1 MAVRTISTKLVVD
14 GEAEYKQ
21 AITAC
26 NAQLS
31 LLKSGLAATAS
42 EFRNNANSLA
52 ALTAKDEKLNELKAA
67 QAEKIQKLKDA
78 LENCRKAAEQ
88 YARQQETLQAKV
100 QASDQAVASLDA
112 SSQKA
117 GKRWAEYA
125 QEVEKSER
133 ALEVLRRSSGDTSA
147 EQAKL
152 EESIS
157 KARAEMGRLEA
168 ATDGAAKEAGELIR
182 ENEKLHSA
190 LSDNEATLNA
200 AARGANNWE
209 KQLNS
214 AQIEANKLDDEL
226 EKNSRYLEEAKTSA
240 DGCAA
245 SIDQYGKEV
254 REAGDASQEFGDKSK
269 SAVDQLAQAI
279 VAAGLAEKVKDVA
292 KALYDCVDTFAA
304 FESQM
309 STVQA
314 ISGATAEEMARLT
327 EKAQYMGSTT
337 SFTATEA
344 GKALEY
350 MAMAGWKTGDM
361 LDGLEGILYLAAAS
375 GEDLAATS
383 DIVTDALT
391 AFGLAASDSAH
402 FADVLAKASSNS
414 NTNVR
419 MMGETFKYA
428 APVAGTLGYSIE
440 DTALAVGLMANAS
453 IKASQAGTTLRS
465 IFTRLA
471 TDAGASSTKLGALGV
486 LTKQVGVEFYDMA
499 TQKARPLADVL
510 MDCREAWK
518 GFSDEQQTAYAKTI
532 AGQEAMSGWL
542 AIMNAA
548 DSDVEKLTAALQ
560 ECSGAAY
567 EMSQIQL
574 DNYAGQLTLLD
585 SAVDG
590 LKLTIGS
597 QLAPV
602 LEELASGATTAVGG
616 LAELLET
623 CPAITAVLAGLTTA
637 AGALTMAFAG
647 FQILKTIKPLL
658 IDFGAALAATPA
670 GAAAVAIAGVAAA
683 LGTLAAHYKNAA
695 TGASGLNSELRQIDG
710 KYRQS
715 AIEIT
720 ATATAAGELIDRL
733 AGLEAQEA
741 MTEGEA
747 ALYAQT
753 VEQLKTLLPELNI
766 ELDEQTGLL
775 AGGTDALAMNTEAW
789 KENALARALQEKY
802 QDVLEGQAQ
811 AMIDAAEKQLAYNDA
826 LAACTE
832 IELQMQEVAAELQRI
847 NADSTLTYEE
857 KAAKIA
863 ELTNQMDLLAAGQE
877 TAADSL
883 NTQRG
888 ALEDAQAKVE
898 EFDQELEHLTDT
910 QNTLT
915 GANEDGSES
924 MKLITASAESVIDSM
939 SSLQEAYD
947 ASYAKAMESL
957 EGQMGLFDE
966 MDGKAKTSIDSLID
980 TLNGQVSYLE
990 SYSEN
995 IKKAMEM
1002 GVDEGLVRK
1011 LSDGSE
1017 KSAQILDAIVKG
1029 GEDDI
1034 KALNDALTKVEEGKD
1049 TFSDT
1054 VAQMETDFN
1063 GKMEELVG
1071 DYNEAIDK
1079 MDLHD
1084 ESYKIG
1090 ANNMQGLINGTAS
1103 QKRTLIAKYTEM
1115 GNTALAAYKKAVAQ
1129 ASPSKKFQEAGSYDI
1144 QGIIIGATGEK
1155 DKLAAVY
1162 GEVAKAAVD
1171 SVEKALP
1178 SDVLTDFL
1186 QESKAACEKLLTTIK
1201 GERYAV
1207 ESSAAALKR
1216 LLEVE
1221 NKSAAQK
1228 DLISKKVAELN
1239 EAVPTLGLAY
1249 DSVTDSINLTGE
1261 AIERLV
1267 EQSGEQKEYEARVER
1282 LSELYTEQERIS
1294 MELEAAREA
1303 LSQAEAEGSAGVQTL
1318 QKSVTELTSA
1328 QESNAAQIAELE
1340 SATAGY
1346 NTRQTEMAQK
1356 AAEMTRSFRE
1366 SRTASEEL
1374 LASMRGEQYVVS
1386 TAASSL
1392 RSLLAVEE
1400 KSAVQKEVIARKAAA
1415 LNEALPA
1422 LGLTYDSVTDSINL
1436 TGEAIEALV
1445 EKSGEQKEYEARVE
1459 RLSELYAE
1467 QTQIFRELETAEDA
1481 LSEAEAGNAEN
1492 AGALRDTVAELTEA
1506 LFDGSTQIIELEA
1519 ATRAYAQQ
1527 QAEAAVKAEEMT
1539 DRLGK
1544 MTEEVQ
1550 KLHESY
1556 ESIRKKAYDS
1566 ISGQLGLFGDLD
1578 EETGLS
1584 IDSMIASL
1592 RSQVEYMN
1600 IYSSNIQQAMALGV
1614 DKGIIQ
1620 KLSDGREESSKILA
1634 AIVRSGQQEISALNA
1649 EFARV
1654 EQGKEDFSQTVAE
1667 METDFKNKMGE
1678 LVTDLNDAMNEMNM
1692 ADAAY
1697 SIGVNNM
1704 LGLISGTESQRQ
1716 ALVDAYTDAAKDAL
1730 TAYKREVGQASPSK
1744 KFQDA
1749 GSFDIQGIIQGAE
1762 RQRAALEASYAEAA
1776 QAALHSMERH
1786 LPSTFRE
1793 PRTVSREE
1801 QIAAAVSAA
1810 ADREGGVVNHF
1821 HIGEMNVRSDADLDY
1836 IAQKLYYMQQ
1846 REVRSRGGG
1855 TL

>member
-1 MAVRTISTKLVVD
+1 MSIRTISTKLAIE
-14 GEAEYKQ
+14 GETQYKQ
-21 AITAC
+21 ALSAC
-26 NAQLS
+26 NAELKT
-31 LLKSGLAATAS
+31 LKSSLALVTS
-42 EFRNNANSLA
+42 TFKGSANSME
-52 ALTAKDEKLNELKAA
+52 ALTAKGKALSDMQAA
-67 QAEKIQKLKDA
+67 QAKKISEVEDALKNAQEHQKAYADAAAEAGQKVAEYQAALEKLKDSA
-78 LENCRKAAEQ
+78 GDT
-88 YARQQETLQAKV
+88 QQEQAE
-100 QASDQAVASLDA
+100 LT
-112 SSQKA
+112 
-117 GKRWAEYA
+117 AELEKWKKT
-125 QEVEKSER
+125 QEE
-133 ALEVLRRSSGDTSA
+133 A
-147 EQAKL
+147 EQANYAAVKGVQNWQQQL
-152 EESIS
+152 N
-157 KARAEMGRLEA
+157 KAKIEQNDLAE
-168 ATDGAAKEAGELIR
+168 TVR
-182 ENEKLHSA
+182 ENNKYL
-190 LSDNEATLNA
+190 DEAT
-200 AARGANNWE
+200 
-209 KQLNS
+209 K
-214 AQIEANKLDDEL
+214 
-226 EKNSRYLEEAKTSA
+226 SA

-245 SIDQYGKEV
+245 SIDRYGKEV
-254 REAGDASQEFGDKSK
+254 RQAADSAEDCAGSVEKYGDAAEDAGKGTNSLADALKSKLSAGSMTAAAALTAAGTAAVGVVKILNDLAESTEEYRIAQGKLNTAFEAAGYSTETAREAYQMLFSILGDTDTAAESAQLLAQLARNEEDVAAWGDIAAGVMGTFGDALPINSLIEASNETAKVGEVTGTLADALNWVGISEDEFNDKLAACADAAERTALITDTLSASYQNAGDIFKENNATLMETNRT
-269 SAVDQLAQAI
+269 QAE
-279 VAAGLAEKVKDVA
+279 LD
-292 KALYDCVDTFAA
+292 DT
-304 FESQM
+304 
-309 STVQA
+309 
-314 ISGATAEEMARLT
+314 MARLGGT
-327 EKAQYMGSTT
+327 VAKIKNQ
-337 SFTATEA
+337 
-344 GKALEY
+344 L
-350 MAMAGWKTGDM
+350 
-361 LDGLEGILYLAAAS
+361 
-375 GEDLAATS
+375 
-383 DIVTDALT
+383 LT
-391 AFGLAASDSAH
+391 AFLS
-402 FADVLAKASSNS
+402 
-414 NTNVR
+414 
-419 MMGETFKYA
+419 
-428 APVAGTLGYSIE
+428 PV
-440 DTALAVGLMANAS
+440 V
-453 IKASQAGTTLRS
+453 K
-465 IFTRLA
+465 
-471 TDAGASSTKLGALGV
+471 
-486 LTKQVGVEFYDMA
+486 
-499 TQKARPLADVL
+499 
-510 MDCREAWK
+510 
-518 GFSDEQQTAYAKTI
+518 
-532 AGQEAMSGWL
+532 
-542 AIMNAA
+542 AA
-548 DSDVEKLTAALQ
+548 D
-560 ECSGAAY
+560 
-567 EMSQIQL
+567 
-574 DNYAGQLTLLD
+574 
-585 SAVDG
+585 
-590 LKLTIGS
+590 
-597 QLAPV
+597 
-602 LEELASGATTAVGG
+602 
-616 LAELLET
+616 
-623 CPAITAVLAGLTTA
+623 AIAGLTT
-637 AGALTMAFAG
+637 
-647 FQILKTIKPLL
+647 
-658 IDFGAALAATPA
+658 
-670 GAAAVAIAGVAAA
+670 GV
-683 LGTLAAHYKNAA
+683 
-695 TGASGLNSELRQIDG
+695 SGLNGELGRIES

-863 ELTNQMDLLAAGQE
+863 ELTNQMDLMAAQQE

-883 NTQRG
+883 NTQKG

-990 SYSEN
+990 SYSED

-1034 KALNDALTKVEEGKD
+1034 KALNDALAKVEEGKD

-1090 ANNMQGLINGTAS
+1090 SDNMQGLINGTAS
-1103 QKRTLIAKYTEM
+1103 KRRELVAKYTEM

-1144 QGIIIGATGEK
+1144 QGIIIGAAGEK
-1155 DKLAAVY
+1155 DKLAAAY

-1178 SDVLTDFL
+1178 SDVLTDSL

-1221 NKSAAQK
+1221 NKTAAQK
-1228 DLISKKVAELN
+1228 DAISKKVAELN

-1267 EQSGEQKEYEARVER
+1267 EQSGEQQEYEARVER

-1303 LSQAEAEGSAGVQTL
+1303 LSQAEADGSAGVQTL

-1386 TAASSL
+1386 TAAASL

-1527 QAEAAVKAEEMT
+1527 QAEAAVRAEEMT

-1544 MTEEVQ
+1544 MTEEGQ

-1634 AIVRSGQQEISALNA
+1634 AIVRSGQQEISSLNA

-1654 EQGKEDFSQTVAE
+1654 EQGKEDFSRTVAE

-1697 SIGVNNM
+1697 AIGVNNM

-1716 ALVDAYTDAAKDAL
+1716 ELVDAYADAAKA
-1730 TAYKREVGQASPSK
+1730 AMEAVRRETQQASPSK
-1744 KFQDA
+1744 KFRQI
-1749 GSFDIQGIIQGAE
+1749 GSYDIQGMIQGVE
-1762 RQRAALEASYAEAA
+1762 SQRAALEASYAEAA

-1786 LPSTFRE
+1786 LPSVLRE

-1855 TL
+1855 IL

>member
-245 SIDQYGKEV
+245 SIDRYGKEV
-254 REAGDASQEFGDKSK
+254 RKAADSAEDCADSVEKYGDAAEDAGKGTNSLADALKSKLSPGSMTAAAALTAAGTAAVGVVKILNDLAESTEEYRIAQGKLNTAFEAAGYSTETAREAYQTLFSILGDTDTAAESAQLLAQLARNEEDVATWGDIAAGVMGTFGDALPINSLIEASNETAKVGEVTGALADALNWVGISEDEFNDKLAACADAAEHTALITDTLSASYQNAGDIFKENNATLMETNRT
-269 SAVDQLAQAI
+269 QAE
-279 VAAGLAEKVKDVA
+279 LD
-292 KALYDCVDTFAA
+292 DT
-304 FESQM
+304 
-309 STVQA
+309 
-314 ISGATAEEMARLT
+314 MARLGGT
-327 EKAQYMGSTT
+327 VAKIKNQ
-337 SFTATEA
+337 
-344 GKALEY
+344 L
-350 MAMAGWKTGDM
+350 
-361 LDGLEGILYLAAAS
+361 
-375 GEDLAATS
+375 
-383 DIVTDALT
+383 LT
-391 AFGLAASDSAH
+391 AFLS
-402 FADVLAKASSNS
+402 
-414 NTNVR
+414 
-419 MMGETFKYA
+419 
-428 APVAGTLGYSIE
+428 PV
-440 DTALAVGLMANAS
+440 V
-453 IKASQAGTTLRS
+453 K
-465 IFTRLA
+465 
-471 TDAGASSTKLGALGV
+471 
-486 LTKQVGVEFYDMA
+486 
-499 TQKARPLADVL
+499 
-510 MDCREAWK
+510 
-518 GFSDEQQTAYAKTI
+518 
-532 AGQEAMSGWL
+532 
-542 AIMNAA
+542 AA
-548 DSDVEKLTAALQ
+548 D
-560 ECSGAAY
+560 
-567 EMSQIQL
+567 
-574 DNYAGQLTLLD
+574 
-585 SAVDG
+585 
-590 LKLTIGS
+590 
-597 QLAPV
+597 
-602 LEELASGATTAVGG
+602 
-616 LAELLET
+616 
-623 CPAITAVLAGLTTA
+623 AIAGLTT
-637 AGALTMAFAG
+637 
-647 FQILKTIKPLL
+647 
-658 IDFGAALAATPA
+658 
-670 GAAAVAIAGVAAA
+670 GV
-683 LGTLAAHYKNAA
+683 
-695 TGASGLNSELRQIDG
+695 SGLNGELGRIES

-826 LAACTE
+826 LAASKE
-832 IELQMQEVAAELQRI
+832 IELQLEEVAAELQRI

-857 KAAKIA
+857 KTAKIA
-863 ELTNQMDLLAAGQE
+863 ELTNQMDLLAAQQE

-883 NTQRG
+883 NTQKG

-947 ASYAKAMESL
+947 SSYAKAMESL

-990 SYSEN
+990 SYSED

-1034 KALNDALTKVEEGKD
+1034 KALNDALAKVEEGKD

-1090 ANNMQGLINGTAS
+1090 SDNMQGLINGTAS
-1103 QKRTLIAKYTEM
+1103 KRRELVAKYTEM

-1155 DKLAAVY
+1155 DKLAAAY

-1178 SDVLTDFL
+1178 SDVLTDSL

-1207 ESSAAALKR
+1207 ESSAAAMRR
-1216 LLEVE
+1216 LLEAE

-1228 DLISKKVAELN
+1228 DAISKKVAELN

-1249 DSVTDSINLTGE
+1249 DGVTDSINLTGE
-1261 AIERLV
+1261 AIEQLV
-1267 EQSGEQKEYEARVER
+1267 EKSGEQKEYEARVER

-1303 LSQAEAEGSAGVQTL
+1303 LSQAEADGSAGVQTL

-1328 QESNAAQIAELE
+1328 QEANAAQIAELE

-1346 NTRQTEMAQK
+1346 NARQTEMAQK

-1374 LASMRGEQYVVS
+1374 LASIRGEQYVVS

-1415 LNEALPA
+1415 LNEALPS

-1436 TGEAIEALV
+1436 TGEAIEALA

-1527 QAEAAVKAEEMT
+1527 QAEAAVRAEEMT

-1855 TL
+1855 IL

>member
-1 MAVRTISTKLVVD
+1 M
-14 GEAEYKQ
+14 AEYQ
-21 AITAC
+21 
-26 NAQLS
+26 
-31 LLKSGLAATAS
+31 
-42 EFRNNANSLA
+42 A
-52 ALTAKDEKLNELKAA
+52 ALE
-67 QAEKIQKLKDA
+67 KLKDSA
-78 LENCRKAAEQ
+78 GDT
-88 YARQQETLQAKV
+88 QQEQAE
-100 QASDQAVASLDA
+100 LT
-112 SSQKA
+112 
-117 GKRWAEYA
+117 AELEKWKKT
-125 QEVEKSER
+125 QEE
-133 ALEVLRRSSGDTSA
+133 A
-147 EQAKL
+147 EQANYAAVKGVQNWQQQL
-152 EESIS
+152 N
-157 KARAEMGRLEA
+157 KAKIEQNDLAE
-168 ATDGAAKEAGELIR
+168 TVR
-182 ENEKLHSA
+182 ENNKYL
-190 LSDNEATLNA
+190 DEAT
-200 AARGANNWE
+200 
-209 KQLNS
+209 K
-214 AQIEANKLDDEL
+214 
-226 EKNSRYLEEAKTSA
+226 SA

-245 SIDQYGKEV
+245 SIDRYGKEV
-254 REAGDASQEFGDKSK
+254 RQAADSAEDCAGSVEKYGDAAEDAGKGTNSLADALKSKLSAGSMTAAAALTAAGTAAVGVVKILNDLAESTEEYRIAQGKLNTAFEAAGYSTETAREAYQMLFSILGDTDTAAESAQLLAQLARNEEDVAAWGDIAAGVMGTFGDALPINSLIEASNETAKVGEVTGTLADALNWVGISEDEFNDKLAACADAAERTALITDTLSASYQNAGDIFKENNATLMETNRT
-269 SAVDQLAQAI
+269 QAE
-279 VAAGLAEKVKDVA
+279 LD
-292 KALYDCVDTFAA
+292 DT
-304 FESQM
+304 
-309 STVQA
+309 
-314 ISGATAEEMARLT
+314 MARLGGT
-327 EKAQYMGSTT
+327 VAKIKNQ
-337 SFTATEA
+337 
-344 GKALEY
+344 L
-350 MAMAGWKTGDM
+350 
-361 LDGLEGILYLAAAS
+361 
-375 GEDLAATS
+375 
-383 DIVTDALT
+383 LT
-391 AFGLAASDSAH
+391 AFLS
-402 FADVLAKASSNS
+402 
-414 NTNVR
+414 
-419 MMGETFKYA
+419 
-428 APVAGTLGYSIE
+428 PV
-440 DTALAVGLMANAS
+440 V
-453 IKASQAGTTLRS
+453 K
-465 IFTRLA
+465 
-471 TDAGASSTKLGALGV
+471 
-486 LTKQVGVEFYDMA
+486 
-499 TQKARPLADVL
+499 
-510 MDCREAWK
+510 
-518 GFSDEQQTAYAKTI
+518 
-532 AGQEAMSGWL
+532 
-542 AIMNAA
+542 AA
-548 DSDVEKLTAALQ
+548 D
-560 ECSGAAY
+560 
-567 EMSQIQL
+567 
-574 DNYAGQLTLLD
+574 
-585 SAVDG
+585 
-590 LKLTIGS
+590 
-597 QLAPV
+597 
-602 LEELASGATTAVGG
+602 
-616 LAELLET
+616 
-623 CPAITAVLAGLTTA
+623 AIAGLTT
-637 AGALTMAFAG
+637 
-647 FQILKTIKPLL
+647 
-658 IDFGAALAATPA
+658 
-670 GAAAVAIAGVAAA
+670 GV
-683 LGTLAAHYKNAA
+683 
-695 TGASGLNSELRQIDG
+695 SGLNGELGRIES

-826 LAACTE
+826 LAASKE
-832 IELQMQEVAAELQRI
+832 IELQLEEVAAELQRI

-857 KAAKIA
+857 KTAKIA
-863 ELTNQMDLLAAGQE
+863 ELTNQMDLLAAQQE

-883 NTQRG
+883 NTQKG

-924 MKLITASAESVIDSM
+924 MKLITASAENVIDSM

-947 ASYAKAMESL
+947 ASCEKARKSIDE
-957 EGQMGLFDE
+957 QIGLFEKMSDE
-966 MDGKAKTSIDSLID
+966 SETSISELID
-980 TLNGQVSYLE
+980 ALNSQVSYLD
-990 SYSEN
+990 SYAEN
-995 IKKAMEM
+995 IKKAVEM
-1002 GVDEGLVRK
+1002 GVDEGLVQK
-1011 LSDGSE
+1011 LSDGSNE
-1017 KSAQILDAIVKG
+1017 SAKILAAIVKDG
-1029 GEDDI
+1029 GDRIGE
-1034 KALNDALTKVEEGKD
+1034 LNDALTKVEEGKD

-1144 QGIIIGATGEK
+1144 QGIIIGAAGEK
-1155 DKLAAVY
+1155 DKLAAAY

-1282 LSELYTEQERIS
+1282 LSELY
-1294 MELEAAREA
+1294 
-1303 LSQAEAEGSAGVQTL
+1303 
-1318 QKSVTELTSA
+1318 
-1328 QESNAAQIAELE
+1328 
-1340 SATAGY
+1340 
-1346 NTRQTEMAQK
+1346 
-1356 AAEMTRSFRE
+1356 
-1366 SRTASEEL
+1366 
-1374 LASMRGEQYVVS
+1374 
-1386 TAASSL
+1386 
-1392 RSLLAVEE
+1392 
-1400 KSAVQKEVIARKAAA
+1400 
-1415 LNEALPA
+1415 
-1422 LGLTYDSVTDSINL
+1422 
-1436 TGEAIEALV
+1436 
-1445 EKSGEQKEYEARVE
+1445 
-1459 RLSELYAE
+1459 AE

-1519 ATRAYAQQ
+1519 ATRAYALQ

-1697 SIGVNNM
+1697 AIGVNNM

-1855 TL
+1855 IL

>member
-190 LSDNEATLNA
+190 LSDNEASLNA

-240 DGCAA
+240 DGCAE

-518 GFSDEQQTAYAKTI
+518 GYSDEQQTAWAKTI

-883 NTQRG
+883 NTQKG

-924 MKLITASAESVIDSM
+924 MKLITASAENVIDSM

-947 ASYAKAMESL
+947 ASCEKARKSIDE
-957 EGQMGLFDE
+957 QIGLFEKMSDE
-966 MDGKAKTSIDSLID
+966 SETSISELID
-980 TLNGQVSYLE
+980 ALNSQVSYLD
-990 SYSEN
+990 SYAEN
-995 IKKAMEM
+995 IKKAVEM
-1002 GVDEGLVRK
+1002 GVDEGLVQK
-1011 LSDGSE
+1011 LSDGSNE
-1017 KSAQILDAIVKG
+1017 SAKILAAIVKDG
-1029 GEDDI
+1029 GDRIGE
-1034 KALNDALTKVEEGKD
+1034 LNDALTKVEEGKD

-1090 ANNMQGLINGTAS
+1090 ANNMQGLIDGTVS

-1129 ASPSKKFQEAGSYDI
+1129 ASPSRKFQEAGSYDI
-1144 QGIIIGATGEK
+1144 QGIIIGAAGEK
-1155 DKLAAVY
+1155 DKLAAAY

-1303 LSQAEAEGSAGVQTL
+1303 LSQAEADGSAGVQTL

-1328 QESNAAQIAELE
+1328 QESNAAQVAELE

-1386 TAASSL
+1386 TAASL

-1467 QTQIFRELETAEDA
+1467 QTQIFRELETAEDT

-1634 AIVRSGQQEISALNA
+1634 AIVRSGQQEISSLNA

-1654 EQGKEDFSQTVAE
+1654 EQGKEDFSRTVAE

-1678 LVTDLNDAMNEMNM
+1678 LVTDLNEAMNEMNM

-1786 LPSTFRE
+1786 LPSVLRE

-1846 REVRSRGGG
+1846 REARSRGGG
-1855 TL
+1855 IL

>member
-190 LSDNEATLNA
+190 LSDNEASLNA

-240 DGCAA
+240 DGCAE

-518 GFSDEQQTAYAKTI
+518 GYSDEQQTAWAKTI

-883 NTQRG
+883 NTQKG

-924 MKLITASAESVIDSM
+924 MKLITASAENVIDSM

-947 ASYAKAMESL
+947 ASCEKARKSIDE
-957 EGQMGLFDE
+957 QIGLFEKMSDE
-966 MDGKAKTSIDSLID
+966 SETSISELID
-980 TLNGQVSYLE
+980 ALNSQVSYLD
-990 SYSEN
+990 SYAEN
-995 IKKAMEM
+995 IKKAVEM
-1002 GVDEGLVRK
+1002 GVDEGLVQK
-1011 LSDGSE
+1011 LSDGSNE
-1017 KSAQILDAIVKG
+1017 SAKILAAIVKDG
-1029 GEDDI
+1029 GDRIGE
-1034 KALNDALTKVEEGKD
+1034 LNDALTKVEEGKD

-1090 ANNMQGLINGTAS
+1090 ANNMQGLIDGTVS

-1129 ASPSKKFQEAGSYDI
+1129 ASPSRKFQEAGSYDI
-1144 QGIIIGATGEK
+1144 QGIIIGAAGEK
-1155 DKLAAVY
+1155 DKLAAAY

-1303 LSQAEAEGSAGVQTL
+1303 LSQAEADGSAGVQTL

-1328 QESNAAQIAELE
+1328 QESNAAQVAELE

-1386 TAASSL
+1386 TAASL

-1467 QTQIFRELETAEDA
+1467 QTQIFRELETAEDT

-1556 ESIRKKAYDS
+1556 DSIRKKAYDS

-1634 AIVRSGQQEISALNA
+1634 AIVRSGQQEISSLNA

-1654 EQGKEDFSQTVAE
+1654 EQGKEDFSRTVAE

-1678 LVTDLNDAMNEMNM
+1678 LVTDLNEAMNEMNM

-1762 RQRAALEASYAEAA
+1762 SQRAALEASYAEAA

-1786 LPSTFRE
+1786 LPSVLRE

-1846 REVRSRGGG
+1846 REARSRGGG
-1855 TL
+1855 IL